1 MRVYNL
7 IFIINKDICVYVYM
21 KSPLLKISHKIGDF
35 NYSFF
40 DTEVKINAITIISI
54 RSTNNLL
61 TNKFIFNKLYKI

>member
-1 MRVYNL
+1 
-7 IFIINKDICVYVYM
+7 M

-40 DTEVKINAITIISI
+40 DIEVKINAITIISI
-54 RSTNNLL
+54 KSTNNLL